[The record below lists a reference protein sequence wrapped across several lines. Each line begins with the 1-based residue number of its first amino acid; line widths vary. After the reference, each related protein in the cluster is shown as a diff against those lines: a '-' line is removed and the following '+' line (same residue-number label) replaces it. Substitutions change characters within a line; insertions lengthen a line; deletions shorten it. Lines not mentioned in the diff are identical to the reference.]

1 MGTNHSLQKHYG
13 TGTGISFTK
22 QEISILYKNFKNLD
36 TDGNGLLDQN
46 EFFDLP
52 ELRENPIVQRIVS
65 IFDKNKDEKI
75 SFYEFIVG
83 LNILNSSSKF
93 KIYLRAQVI
102 SMININLH
110 FKYTT

>member
-1 MGTNHSLQKHYG
+1 MGINQSLQNYYG

-22 QEISILYKNFKNLD
+22 QEISILYKNFKDLD

-83 LNILNSSSKF
+83 LNMLNSSSK
-93 KIYLRAQVI
+93 
-102 SMININLH
+102 N
-110 FKYTT
+110 